1 MNTFDTLFVVDVAI
15 ITCLMVLANL
25 SARIGEALRIPPIYK
40 TFYVAAGLVLCASFS
55 DAVFRDMI
63 PYLQEISGSIRV
75 ISVAVSIPVA
85 VRYWHWL
92 FNEKFHK

>member
-1 MNTFDTLFVVDVAI
+1 MSTLDTLFVVDVAI

-40 TFYVAAGLVLCASFS
+40 TFYVAAGMVLCASFAN
-55 DAVFRDMI
+55 AVFDMI
-63 PYLQEISGSIRV
+63 PYLTEITGAIRV

-92 FNEKFHK
+92 FNEKLHK